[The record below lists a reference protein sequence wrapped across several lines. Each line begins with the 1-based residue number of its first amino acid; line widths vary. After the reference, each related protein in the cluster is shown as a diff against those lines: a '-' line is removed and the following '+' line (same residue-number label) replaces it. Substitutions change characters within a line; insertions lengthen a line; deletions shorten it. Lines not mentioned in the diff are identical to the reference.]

1 MESAKSTLENM
12 EINKEFAGKNVL
24 VTGGTGFVGSHL
36 VEELVNQGANVVTTF
51 EFTDPYSYFM
61 VKELDKKVTVANID
75 IGEFFRVFDLVTK
88 FEIEYIFHLAAQAI
102 VTTAYS
108 NPRRTLESNIMGTTN
123 VLESARLYPKI
134 KAVVVASS
142 DKAYGKLE
150 VGKYTYAEVDPLRGD
165 HPYDVSKSA
174 TDLIANMYAKT
185 YQVPVVITRFGNIYG
200 EGDNNFSRIIPGIM
214 RSLLKDE
221 TLELRSDGKAVRDYL
236 YVKDVVKGY
245 LMLAQKIDEVKGEA
259 FNFGSNDTFS
269 VIELIKEIEK
279 TLKVKVPYKILN
291 IAKNE
296 IPYQSLSY
304 EKIKR
309 IGWKNEDSVKTT
321 AKRIYR
327 WYSERILDD

>member
-1 MESAKSTLENM
+1 M
-12 EINKEFAGKNVL
+12 EIIDKFFGKNVF

-36 VEELVNQGANVVTTF
+36 VEELINLGANVVTTF
-51 EFTDPYSYFM
+51 EYTDPYSYFK

-75 IGEFFRVFDLVTK
+75 IGEFFKVFDLVTK
-88 FEIEYIFHLAAQAI
+88 FEVEYIFHLAAQAI
-102 VTTAYS
+102 VTTAYA

-123 VLESARLYPKI
+123 ILESARLYPKV

-150 VGKYTYAEVDPLRGD
+150 VGKYTYSEVDPLRGD

-174 TDLIANMYAKT
+174 TDLIANMYTKT
-185 YQVPVVITRFGNIYG
+185 YQVPVVTSRFGNIYG

-214 RSLLKDE
+214 MSIIKDK

-236 YVKDVVKGY
+236 YVKDVVRGY
-245 LMLAQKIDEVKGEA
+245 LMLAEKIEETKGEA
-259 FNFGSNDTFS
+259 FNFGSNDTLS

-279 TLKVKVPYKILN
+279 VLKEKVPYKILN

-309 IGWKNEDSVKTT
+309 MGWKNEESVKTT
-321 AKRIYR
+321 AKRIFK
-327 WYSERILDD
+327 WYEQLIEED